1 MAIIKSRYTGGNGR
15 KQLPSPY
22 VAHVECVEFIDHVF
36 TQPLTT
42 ADILELFYLPPNC
55 RITDIRIVTAG
66 TGAATMNMGLMSG
79 EVGSDDADRTLGRQ
93 FFNAQAT
100 PTNPQTA
107 SLAGLAAVADS
118 PVPRSVGVSFSA
130 NVAAGAGNRIT
141 AIVRYAST

>member
-66 TGAATMNMGLMSG
+66 TGAATLNMGLMSG
-79 EVGSDDADRTLGRQ
+79 DVGSEDASRTLGTQ

-107 SLAGLAAVADS
+107 SLAGLAAVAAS
-118 PVPRSVGVSFSA
+118 PMPRSVGVSFSA
-130 NVAAGAGNRIT
+130 NVAANPGNRIT
-141 AIVRYAST
+141 AIVRYATT